1 MIYKYI
7 GIGII
12 NTGISFL
19 VILLLFK
26 FFAFNYGIA
35 YFIGYVI
42 ALINSFFMNKRY
54 TFQSNGHWKNEFKF
68 FILVFIIAYSISH
81 IFLYLMVEW
90 LNIGV
95 MISIIISMMIYT
107 FVGYFLNKNI
117 VFSEAQ
123 NLFE

>member
-12 NTGISFL
+12 NTVISFL
-19 VILLLFK
+19 VILVFFK
-26 FFAFNYGIA
+26 FLGFKYGIA

-42 ALINSFFMNKRY
+42 ALLNSFIMNKRY
-54 TFQSNGHWKNEFKF
+54 TFKSNGHWKKEFKF

-90 LNIGV
+90 FNIEV
-95 MISIIISMMIYT
+95 LISIIISMMIYT
-107 FVGYFLNKNI
+107 FFGYFLNKNI
-117 VFSEAQ
+117 VF
-123 NLFE
+123 NKI